1 MKFKYMLRGLG
12 LGILITAVV
21 MGAYTRSAV
30 ADARVSVLKEY
41 GLGEDNRLPEETTE
55 EQSTDVATAP
65 EPTEPP
71 ASRDEEKEA
80 EIQSVLD
87 AAKDAEQ
94 TDSSSSALPESEEQ
108 PTDTT
113 TRVSDQTTTVVPT
126 GESDAVQIDI
136 TKGDDSG
143 TVSRKLFN
151 AAEESAFLSFPAD
164 GSIKSVP
171 MPPFLTFCVILLLLS
186 YLNYQ
191 LFTSCI
197 YQKNPFIKRHKSS
210 YLNNIY
216 IGVFFRLLNRLIQ
229 IHNRYFLCHLRR
241 HIRIHFCQ
249 NRSCF
254 FGFHI

>member
-41 GLGEDNRLPEETTE
+41 GLGEDNRLAEEPTE

-65 EPTEPP
+65 EPTEQP

-94 TDSSSSALPESEEQ
+94 TESIALPESEEQ
-108 PTDTT
+108 PTDMTT
-113 TRVSDQTTTVVPT
+113 GASDQATTVVPT
-126 GESDAVQIDI
+126 GEGDVVQIDI

-151 AAEESAFLSFPAD
+151 AGLIENASEYDAFLMQHGYDKKLNVGKITINTGASWQEIAE
-164 GSIKSVP
+164 K
-171 MPPFLTFCVILLLLS
+171 LTG
-186 YLNYQ
+186 
-191 LFTSCI
+191 
-197 YQKNPFIKRHKSS
+197 K
-210 YLNNIY
+210 
-216 IGVFFRLLNRLIQ
+216 
-229 IHNRYFLCHLRR
+229 
-241 HIRIHFCQ
+241 
-249 NRSCF
+249 
-254 FGFHI
+254 

>member
-71 ASRDEEKEA
+71 ANRDEEKEA

-113 TRVSDQTTTVVPT
+113 TGVSDQTTTVIPT
-126 GESDAVQIDI
+126 RESDAVQIDI

-151 AAEESAFLSFPAD
+151 AGVIENASEYDAFLMQHGYD
-164 GSIKSVP
+164 KKLNVGSITINVGASWQEIAEK
-171 MPPFLTFCVILLLLS
+171 LTG
-186 YLNYQ
+186 
-191 LFTSCI
+191 
-197 YQKNPFIKRHKSS
+197 K
-210 YLNNIY
+210 
-216 IGVFFRLLNRLIQ
+216 
-229 IHNRYFLCHLRR
+229 
-241 HIRIHFCQ
+241 
-249 NRSCF
+249 
-254 FGFHI
+254 

>member
-41 GLGEDNRLPEETTE
+41 GLGEETTE

-71 ASRDEEKEA
+71 ANRDEEKEA

-113 TRVSDQTTTVVPT
+113 TGVSDQTTTVIPT
-126 GESDAVQIDI
+126 RESDAVQIDI

-151 AAEESAFLSFPAD
+151 AGVIENASEYDAFLMQHGYDKKLNIGKITINAGASWQEIAE
-164 GSIKSVP
+164 K
-171 MPPFLTFCVILLLLS
+171 LTG
-186 YLNYQ
+186 
-191 LFTSCI
+191 
-197 YQKNPFIKRHKSS
+197 K
-210 YLNNIY
+210 
-216 IGVFFRLLNRLIQ
+216 
-229 IHNRYFLCHLRR
+229 
-241 HIRIHFCQ
+241 
-249 NRSCF
+249 
-254 FGFHI
+254 

>member
-151 AAEESAFLSFPAD
+151 AGVIENASEYDAFLMQHGYD
-164 GSIKSVP
+164 KKLNVGSITINVGASWQEIAEK
-171 MPPFLTFCVILLLLS
+171 LTG
-186 YLNYQ
+186 
-191 LFTSCI
+191 
-197 YQKNPFIKRHKSS
+197 K
-210 YLNNIY
+210 
-216 IGVFFRLLNRLIQ
+216 
-229 IHNRYFLCHLRR
+229 
-241 HIRIHFCQ
+241 
-249 NRSCF
+249 
-254 FGFHI
+254 

>member
-41 GLGEDNRLPEETTE
+41 GLGEDNRLPEEPTE
-55 EQSTDVATAP
+55 EKSTDMTTAS
-65 EPTEPP
+65 EPTEQP

-94 TDSSSSALPESEEQ
+94 TESIALPESEEQ

-113 TRVSDQTTTVVPT
+113 TGVSDQATTVVPT
-126 GESDAVQIDI
+126 GEGDVIQIDI
-136 TKGDDSG
+136 TRGDDSG

-151 AAEESAFLSFPAD
+151 VGLIENASEYDAFLMQHGYD
-164 GSIKSVP
+164 KK
-171 MPPFLTFCVILLLLS
+171 
-186 YLNYQ
+186 LNVGKITINAGASWQ
-191 LFTSCI
+191 EIAEKL
-197 YQKNPFIKRHKSS
+197 
-210 YLNNIY
+210 
-216 IGVFFRLLNRLIQ
+216 IGK
-229 IHNRYFLCHLRR
+229 
-241 HIRIHFCQ
+241 
-249 NRSCF
+249 
-254 FGFHI
+254 

>member
-41 GLGEDNRLPEETTE
+41 GLGEDNRLPEEPTE

-65 EPTEPP
+65 EPTEQP

-94 TDSSSSALPESEEQ
+94 TESIALPESEEQ
-108 PTDTT
+108 PTDMTT
-113 TRVSDQTTTVVPT
+113 GASDQATTVVPT
-126 GESDAVQIDI
+126 GEGDVVQIDI

-151 AAEESAFLSFPAD
+151 AGLIENASEYDAFLMQHGYDKKLNVGKITINAGASWQEIAE
-164 GSIKSVP
+164 K
-171 MPPFLTFCVILLLLS
+171 LTG
-186 YLNYQ
+186 
-191 LFTSCI
+191 
-197 YQKNPFIKRHKSS
+197 K
-210 YLNNIY
+210 
-216 IGVFFRLLNRLIQ
+216 
-229 IHNRYFLCHLRR
+229 
-241 HIRIHFCQ
+241 
-249 NRSCF
+249 
-254 FGFHI
+254 

>member
-41 GLGEDNRLPEETTE
+41 GLGEDNRLPEEPTE

-65 EPTEPP
+65 EPTEQP

-94 TDSSSSALPESEEQ
+94 TESIALPESEEQ
-108 PTDTT
+108 PIDMTT
-113 TRVSDQTTTVVPT
+113 GVSDQATTVVST
-126 GESDAVQIDI
+126 GEGDVVQIDI

-151 AAEESAFLSFPAD
+151 AGLIENASEYDAFLMQHGYDKKLNVGKITINAGASWQEIAE
-164 GSIKSVP
+164 K
-171 MPPFLTFCVILLLLS
+171 LTG
-186 YLNYQ
+186 
-191 LFTSCI
+191 
-197 YQKNPFIKRHKSS
+197 K
-210 YLNNIY
+210 
-216 IGVFFRLLNRLIQ
+216 
-229 IHNRYFLCHLRR
+229 
-241 HIRIHFCQ
+241 
-249 NRSCF
+249 
-254 FGFHI
+254 